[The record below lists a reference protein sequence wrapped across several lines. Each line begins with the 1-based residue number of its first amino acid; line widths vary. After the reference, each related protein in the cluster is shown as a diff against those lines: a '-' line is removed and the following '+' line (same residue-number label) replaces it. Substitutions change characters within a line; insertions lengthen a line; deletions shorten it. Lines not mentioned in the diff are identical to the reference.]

1 MSEFWRKTTVR
12 GQETV
17 AVWREYLPLMTVGG
31 TGVDG
36 FAAELGS
43 LGELAQ
49 VRDDRSADVEMEKHR
64 ERAGYQAIRS
74 LNLAVPKLIE
84 GELADEHPLRELL
97 GAIYALVPQTNA
109 LNLKRA
115 RKLIPLW
122 KKANAAVAALNPG
135 DAIVRGTTGVAEF
148 TQMVVDFPP
157 LSQATSDA
165 QMTLRAAR
173 GELRTRSRQV
183 DRMNKR
189 IYLKLKSEARSDPA
203 LKAALLAQVT
213 RERTTRKRVVR
224 SAVIPSDS
232 LPQEV

>member
-1 MSEFWRKTTVR
+1 M
-12 GQETV
+12 
-17 AVWREYLPLMTVGG
+17 
-31 TGVDG
+31 
-36 FAAELGS
+36 LG
-43 LGELAQ
+43 
-49 VRDDRSADVEMEKHR
+49 
-64 ERAGYQAIRS
+64 
-74 LNLAVPKLIE
+74 P
-84 GELADEHPLRELL
+84 
-97 GAIYALVPQTNA
+97 IYALVPQTNA

-157 LSQATSDA
+157 LSQATANA
-165 QMTLRAAR
+165 QASLRGAR

-224 SAVIPSDS
+224 SAVIVDDGP
-232 LPQEV
+232 PQEV